1 MSRLTQYVL
10 RIWVALFMLVG
21 ASFQTATAAEA
32 IIYTFAV
39 IPGAPPAVMSKM
51 WTPVIERLSKDT
63 GIAFRLK
70 FFDQMAEFERDIW
83 SGTPDFI
90 YASPIQTV
98 VARRGARFIPLVR
111 DSKLADIKLYVR
123 QDSPIRSIDDLDNKQ
138 ISFVGNK
145 NICSVYMQHE
155 LKSYGRNL
163 TFAQNYAGSTKNVI
177 LNVLMGKV
185 DAGAVFASELE
196 REPAESRAQLREVAS
211 TPKFAPH
218 PISAHPRVPAQV
230 SAAVKK
236 SMLKLAA
243 TTEGEALLRP
253 MRLDDLV
260 EADYDRDYRAL
271 EKIDIKGM
279 TNWGQ

>member
-1 MSRLTQYVL
+1 MSRITKYVL
-10 RIWVALFMLVG
+10 QFWAALFMLFG
-21 ASFQTATAAEA
+21 ANFQAATAAETT
-32 IIYTFAV
+32 IYTFAV

-63 GIAFRLK
+63 GIEFRLK
-70 FFDQMAEFERDIW
+70 FFDQMAEFEREIW

-98 VARRGARFIPLVR
+98 VARQGARYIPLVR

-123 QDSPIRSIDDLDNKQ
+123 QDSPIRSVDDLDKKQ

-155 LKSYGRNL
+155 LRSYGRNL

-196 REPAESRAQLREVAS
+196 REPAESRAQLREVAT

-218 PISAHPRVPAQV
+218 PISAHPRVPAPV

-236 SMLKLAA
+236 AMLKLAA
-243 TTEGEALLRP
+243 TTDGEALLRP

-260 EADYDRDYRAL
+260 EADYDKDYRVL

>member
-1 MSRLTQYVL
+1 MSRIAKYVL
-10 RIWVALFMLVG
+10 QLWVALFTLLGV
-21 ASFQTATAAEA
+21 SFQPAMAADATS
-32 IIYTFAV
+32 YTFAV
-39 IPGAPPAVMSKM
+39 IPGAPPAVMSKR

-63 GIAFRLK
+63 GITFRLK
-70 FFDQMAEFERDIW
+70 LFDQMAEFEREIW

-90 YASPIQTV
+90 FASPIQTV
-98 VARRGARFIPLVR
+98 VARQGARYIPLVR

-123 QDSPIRSIDDLDNKQ
+123 KDSPIRSIDDLDKKE

-155 LKSYGRNL
+155 LKSYGKNL
-163 TFAQNYAGSTKNVI
+163 TFNQNYAGSTKNVI

-185 DAGAVFASELE
+185 AAGAVFGNELA
-196 REPAESRAQLREVAS
+196 REPAESQAQLREVAT

-218 PISAHPRVPAQV
+218 PLSAHPRVPVQV
-230 SAAVKK
+230 REAVKK
-236 SMLKLAA
+236 AMLKLAA
-243 TTEGEALLRP
+243 TADGEEMLRP
-253 MRLDDLV
+253 MMLDDLV

-271 EKIDIKGM
+271 EKIDIKGL

>member
-1 MSRLTQYVL
+1 M
-10 RIWVALFMLVG
+10 LFG
-21 ASFQTATAAEA
+21 AGGYPTMAADATP
-32 IIYTFAV
+32 YTFAV
-39 IPGAPPAVMSKM
+39 IPGAPPAVMSKR
-51 WTPVIERLSKDT
+51 WTPVVERLSKDT

-70 FFDQMAEFERDIW
+70 FFDQMAEFEREIW

-98 VARRGARFIPLVR
+98 VARQGARYIPLVR

-123 QDSPIRSIDDLDNKQ
+123 QDSPIRSIDDLDKKE

-155 LKSYGRNL
+155 LKSYGRTL

-177 LNVLMGKV
+177 LNVLMGKTA
-185 DAGAVFASELE
+185 AGAVFGNELE
-196 REPAESRAQLREVAS
+196 REPAETQAQLREVAT

-218 PISAHPRVPAQV
+218 PISAHPRVPAPV
-230 SAAVKK
+230 REAVKK
-236 SMLKLAA
+236 AMLKLAA

-260 EADYDRDYRAL
+260 EADYDKDYRAL
-271 EKIDIKGM
+271 EYIDIKGL

>member
-1 MSRLTQYVL
+1 MSRIAKYVL
-10 RIWVALFMLVG
+10 QLWVALFALLGV
-21 ASFQTATAAEA
+21 SFQHAMAADATS
-32 IIYTFAV
+32 YTFAV
-39 IPGAPPAVMSKM
+39 IPGAPPAVMSKR
-51 WTPVIERLSKDT
+51 WTPVIERLSRDT

-70 FFDQMAEFERDIW
+70 LFDQMAEFEREIW

-90 YASPIQTV
+90 FASPIQTV
-98 VARRGARFIPLVR
+98 VARQGARYIPLVR

-123 QDSPIRSIDDLDNKQ
+123 KDSPIHSIDDLDKKE

-155 LKSYGRNL
+155 LKSYGKNL

-185 DAGAVFASELE
+185 AAGAVFGNELA
-196 REPAESRAQLREVAS
+196 REPAESQAQLREVAT

-218 PISAHPRVPAQV
+218 PLSAHPRVPVQV
-230 SAAVKK
+230 REAVKK
-236 SMLKLAA
+236 AMLKLAA
-243 TTEGEALLRP
+243 TADGEEMLRP
-253 MRLDDLV
+253 MMLDDLV

-271 EKIDIKGM
+271 EKIDIKGL

>member
-1 MSRLTQYVL
+1 MSRFTKYVFQ
-10 RIWVALFMLVG
+10 IWVTLFILVG
-21 ASFQTATAAEA
+21 ANFQAATAAEA
-32 IIYTFAV
+32 TIYSFAV
-39 IPGAPPAVMSKM
+39 LPGAPPTVMSKM
-51 WTPVIERLSKDT
+51 WTPVIERLTEDT
-63 GIAFRLK
+63 GIVFRLK
-70 FFDQMAEFERDIW
+70 FFDQMAEFEREIW
-83 SGTPDFI
+83 SGAPDFI

-98 VARRGARFIPLVR
+98 VARQGARYIPLVR
-111 DSKLADIKLYVR
+111 DSKMADIKLYVR
-123 QDSPIRSIDDLDNKQ
+123 QDSPIRSVDDLDKKQ

-155 LKSYGRNL
+155 LRGYGKNL
-163 TFAQNYAGSTKNVI
+163 TFVQNYAGSTKNVI
-177 LNVLMGKV
+177 LNVLMGKT

-218 PISAHPRVPAQV
+218 PLSAHPRVPAQIRE
-230 SAAVKK
+230 AVKK
-236 SMLKLAA
+236 AMLKLAA
-243 TTEGEALLRP
+243 TTDGEALLRP

-260 EADYDRDYRAL
+260 EADYDKDYRAL

>member
-1 MSRLTQYVL
+1 
-10 RIWVALFMLVG
+10 
-21 ASFQTATAAEA
+21 
-32 IIYTFAV
+32 
-39 IPGAPPAVMSKM
+39 M

-70 FFDQMAEFERDIW
+70 FFDQMAEFEREIW

-98 VARRGARFIPLVR
+98 VARQGARYIPLVR

-123 QDSPIRSIDDLDNKQ
+123 QDSPIRSVDDLDKKQ

-155 LKSYGRNL
+155 LKSYGRDL

-218 PISAHPRVPAQV
+218 PISAHPRVPAQDR
-230 SAAVKK
+230 AAVKK
-236 SMLKLAA
+236 AMLKLAA
-243 TTEGEALLRP
+243 TNEGEALLRP

-260 EADYDRDYRAL
+260 EADYDKDYRAL

-279 TNWGQ
+279 TNWGH